1 MLYSSY
7 HYSLFCQLII
17 LIFKNIMIFHNLII
31 LYSHLNKTMSFFLF
45 IIPFLIFSLY
55 YIDTRNR
62 KIFRYFRI
70 FVIRKYIFSI
80 LMANHNFH
88 AKKGS
93 VFCVIF
99 LLQYGSYC
107 FNRILTL
114 KIRVD
119 QSDLIIISQG
129 LMPERLANIYQFI
142 FFSPPGIVCKL
153 LARRDLCYD
162 NVCNETDILLKA

>member
-1 MLYSSY
+1 MLYLSY
-7 HYSLFCQLII
+7 HYSLICQLII
-17 LIFKNIMIFHNLII
+17 LIFKNIMIFHNLIAFF
-31 LYSHLNKTMSFFLF
+31 SHTNTTMSLFLF
-45 IIPFLIFSLY
+45 IITFPIFSLY

-70 FVIRKYIFSI
+70 FVIKKCIFSI
-80 LMANHNFH
+80 LMINPNFH
-88 AKKGS
+88 AKKGFL
-93 VFCVIF
+93 FCVF
-99 LLQYGSYC
+99 LLQNGSYC